1 MSLGR
6 NIYETLVTQS
16 VFDHISKHRERKLK
30 NEVQPSFP
38 MPIEVFGNMIKH

>member
-16 VFDHISKHRERKLK
+16 VFDHISKHREQKLK

-38 MPIEVFGNMIKH
+38 MLIEVFGNMIKH